1 MAYHPRANQGH
12 HGVKGAAKG
21 HKGAAGGV
29 FGISGGKLG
38 GIKTGTNSR
47 LGLISHRMSLYMS
60 TRTCRNL
67 LQEYGIKLWCL
78 SLLSLKKLSAF

>member
-1 MAYHPRANQGH
+1 MAYHSRTNQGH

-38 GIKTGTNSR
+38 GIKTGTK
-47 LGLISHRMSLYMS
+47 
-60 TRTCRNL
+60 
-67 LQEYGIKLWCL
+67 LQAGTNFTQNVAIYEY
-78 SLLSLKKLSAF
+78 